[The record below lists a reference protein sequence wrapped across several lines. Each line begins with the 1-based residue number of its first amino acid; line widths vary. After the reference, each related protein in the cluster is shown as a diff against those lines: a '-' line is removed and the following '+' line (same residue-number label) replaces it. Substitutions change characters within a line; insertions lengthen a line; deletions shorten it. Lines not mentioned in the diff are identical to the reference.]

1 MNIVLNDSFIYSATD
16 SNHDVIEHE
25 IADAA
30 AMVSAQYYNKLLY
43 VKFYLNKKYGKRK
56 KTHVKRK
63 SSFVKCYVFG
73 YQVSVYFH
81 YPRESTCYIKRKS
94 RFKS

>member
-1 MNIVLNDSFIYSATD
+1 MNVVLNDSFIYSTTD
-16 SNHDVIEHE
+16 SNHDVVEHE
-25 IADAA
+25 TADVA

-43 VKFYLNKKYGKRK
+43 VKFYLNKKYGKRN

-63 SSFVKCYVFG
+63 SSFVKSYVFG

-81 YPRESTCYIKRKS
+81 YLPTRKYMS
-94 RFKS
+94 NQSKI